1 MVYQLKDTELDD
13 DHKESKALVGMI
25 AFGAGEIIGG
35 LLLGVIIDKIGSKY
49 TCIINIMIVGVQGL
63 VTILSINSADYNA
76 LSFLMTFLWGF
87 QDGALNIHTFQIL
100 GFEFETQSEP
110 FGVFNL
116 VQGIGVAAV

>member
-1 MVYQLKDTELDD
+1 MDE
-13 DHKESKALVGMI
+13 DHKESKALQGMI

-49 TCIINIMIVGVQGL
+49 TCIINIVIVAVQGL
-63 VTILSINSADYNA
+63 VTILSINSAEFTA
-76 LSFLMTFLWGF
+76 LSYFMTFLWGF